1 MQIYRAVI
9 TNNKDPL
16 FQNRYQV
23 RIFGLVDGT
32 TSGFE
37 ATSND
42 DLPWAECM
50 GSTSFGLIGGV
61 GVSSVLHQ
69 GTWVYVILQDNN
81 PNKPIIMGTVTGNA
95 VKNQD
100 GFGDPDGKFPIE
112 EGPDMGVSG
121 DKYTNCQMIKTSSG
135 HIIEFDD
142 SNGDARI
149 HIHHSSGSDIL
160 IDNTGN
166 IKILG
171 VQNADYQIQGNLTF
185 TVQGTTT
192 IDCAT
197 THITGDVNI
206 DGTSTARGDHVSAGI
221 SGKGHT
227 HTGVHGETSGPH

>member
-1 MQIYRAVI
+1 MQIYRAVVI
-9 TNNKDPL
+9 NNKDPQ

-23 RIFGLVDGT
+23 RIYGLVNGN

-37 ATSND
+37 SCNND

-69 GTWVYVILQDNN
+69 GTWVYVVLQDND
-81 PNKPIIMGTVTGNA
+81 PNQPIIIGTVTGTA
-95 VKNQD
+95 SKNTD
-100 GFGDPDGKFPIE
+100 GFGDPDGKFPLQ
-112 EGPDMGVSG
+112 EGNDMAVSG
-121 DKYTNCQMIKTSSG
+121 DKYTNCQTIKTASG
-135 HIIEFDD
+135 HTIELDD
-142 SNGDARI
+142 SDGDNRI
-149 HIHHSSGSDIL
+149 HIHHSSGTDIL

-166 IKILG
+166 IIVKG

-185 TVQGTTT
+185 KVNGTTT

-206 DGTSTARGDHVSAGI
+206 DGISNANDHISSGI

-227 HTGVHGETSGPH
+227 HSYHHGETSNAH